1 MSLPFIVVGAGGHAV
16 VVADALLASGQ
27 TVIGFTDA
35 DASRHGQ
42 RLCGL
47 SVLGKDEDVLAKFP
61 PDQTQLAN
69 GIGGVGGASLRQSVQ
84 RRLEGRGWLFG
95 TVKHPSSIVSPFASV
110 GRAVQLL
117 AHSVVQP
124 GAVLGDGCIVNTG
137 AVVEHDCLIGDFV
150 HVAPGAL
157 LCGAVRVDAL
167 SHIGAGAVILQC
179 VQLGSETIV
188 GAGAVVID
196 DFVGAGTLVGS
207 PARRMEVR
215 R

>member
-1 MSLPFIVVGAGGHAV
+1 MSFPFIVVGAGGHAL

-27 TVIGFTDA
+27 KVIGFTDA

-47 SVLGKDEDVLAKFP
+47 SVLGKDEDVLAEFQP
-61 PDQTQLAN
+61 TQVRLAN
-69 GIGGVGGASLRQSVQ
+69 GIGGVGGASRRQGVQ
-84 RRLEGRGWLFG
+84 HRLEARGWVFG
-95 TVKHPSSIVSPFASV
+95 AVQHPSSIASPFACI
-110 GRAVQLL
+110 GRAAQLL
-117 AHSVVQP
+117 ARSVVQP

-157 LCGAVRVDAL
+157 LCGGVRVAAL
-167 SHIGAGAVILQC
+167 SHIGAGAVILQS
-179 VQLGSETIV
+179 VQLGPDTIV
-188 GAGAVVID
+188 GAGAVVIR
-196 DFVGAGTLVGS
+196 DFVGAGTLIGS
-207 PARRMEVR
+207 PAKRMEAR